1 MSLVTSFNVVNDPPR
16 VKCRNCELEAIG
28 TSSEEKC
35 CNFWSQFYSRLQE
48 EDVKLDSLT
57 LKQTRFMDETL
68 DDLSGCLTMIPNVK
82 VVNSE
87 MTRKQWAKFA
97 VNINRSD
104 KRLQSL
110 GELWLA
116 TGPHCT
122 DV

>member
-1 MSLVTSFNVVNDPPR
+1 M
-16 VKCRNCELEAIG
+16 EAIG

-116 TGPHCT
+116 TGPLCT